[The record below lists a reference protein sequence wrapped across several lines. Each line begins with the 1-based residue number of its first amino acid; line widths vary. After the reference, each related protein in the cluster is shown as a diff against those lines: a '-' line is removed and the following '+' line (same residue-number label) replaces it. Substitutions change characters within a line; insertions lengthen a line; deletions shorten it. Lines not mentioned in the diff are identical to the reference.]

1 MVLMSREPLCLLE
14 KNGMIVRSGG
24 GLRESMNHAR
34 LRRSGTE
41 GAPAERRELLRIS
54 RLSAGAP
61 NESIYLQAL
70 LKQ

>member
-1 MVLMSREPLCLLE
+1 MLHGLLFWPAA
-14 KNGMIVRSGG
+14 NGMIKFSGG
-24 GLRESMNHAR
+24 GLRESMDHAR

-41 GAPAERRELLRIS
+41 GAPADRRELLRIS

-61 NESIYLQAL
+61 NESVYLKAL

>member
-1 MVLMSREPLCLLE
+1 MALTSRELLYLLE
-14 KNGMIVRSGG
+14 ASGMMRRSGG

-61 NESIYLQAL
+61 NESVYLQAL